1 MERIHFTVI
10 SECKQCPKRICLK
23 ETLITYRTKFFY
35 AALENNGGNWHK
47 KEANFKGLY
56 LAHKAFYLIF
66 HKLVNANV
74 FVDKSSILFTKQF
87 FFYQYHGFSKVQEPQ
102 HCLSLM
108 IEKI

>member
-10 SECKQCPKRICLK
+10 SERKQCPKRICLK
-23 ETLITYRTKFFY
+23 ENLITYQTNFFY

-66 HKLVNANV
+66 HKVVNANV
-74 FVDKSSILFTKQF
+74 FIDKSSILFIHKTIF
-87 FFYQYHGFSKVQEPQ
+87 F
-102 HCLSLM
+102 LSVSWF
-108 IEKI
+108 